1 MPSDDSSA
9 QQALLEGC
17 VDGLRAEAQTLAARV
32 RALVELTGLSESPH
46 EPGERRFL
54 ELEVAGSFSVGQV
67 TAGRWLTEADRF
79 TCALP
84 LTLGLLETGALLAHQ
99 AAVLLHATSHCPVE
113 IAQQVEA
120 EVLPGGAGLCPA
132 DLRRLVDRAVLR
144 IESEQADAAA
154 AERRHA
160 EAAAERRTF
169 TRPEPDGM
177 GLAGAVLP
185 AEQLRAWALGLDLL
199 EQQERVS
206 DRQAGVE
213 RTADQRRA
221 DLFAALP
228 AMLLDARAQLA
239 SVGLAPTSS
248 RAKAPAV
255 VLNVHVPVSTVLELS
270 REPGT
275 LDGYGPISAEHVRLL
290 RPTSFRRVMVEAI
303 SGRPIAV
310 DDRATTFE
318 TDPELAR
325 DQIRDLLR
333 PDVVTDTAEPGH
345 DPSARLAR
353 LVDVRDVRCCA
364 PGCGSTRNH
373 RDHLVPWPEGPTAA
387 WNLGPLSARCH
398 AAKHHGWTL
407 VRHPDGST
415 TWTSPLAR
423 TYTRPSPHVPPPRVD
438 LYADSPSLRR
448 PPEVDPPWWADDT
461 PLAQDYPQGEEID
474 DDDRGSGSSLPDDP
488 PF

>member
-1 MPSDDSSA
+1 MTSDDPSA
-9 QQALLEGC
+9 QHSLLDGC
-17 VDGLRAEAQTLAARV
+17 VDGLRAEDRSLATRV

-54 ELEVAGSFSVGQV
+54 ELEVAGSLSVAQV
-67 TAGRWLTEADRF
+67 TAGRWLAEADRY

-84 LTLGLLETGALLAHQ
+84 ITLGLLETGALLVHQ
-99 AAVLLHATSHCPVE
+99 ATVLLHATSHCPVE
-113 IAQQVEA
+113 IARLVEA
-120 EVLPGGAGLCPA
+120 EILPGGVGLCPA
-132 DLRRLVDRAVLR
+132 DLRRLVDRTVLHL
-144 IESEQADAAA
+144 ESELADSAA
-154 AERRHA
+154 AEQRHA
-160 EAAAERRTF
+160 DAAAERRTF
-169 TRPEPDGM
+169 ARPEPDGM

-185 AEQLRAWALGLDLL
+185 AEQLRAWALGMDTL
-199 EQQERVS
+199 EREERVA
-206 DRQAGVE
+206 DREAGVE

-221 DLFAALP
+221 DLFAAMP

-239 SVGLAPTSS
+239 SAGLAPAGS
-248 RAKAPAV
+248 RAVAPAV

-270 REPGT
+270 RDPGT
-275 LDGYGPISAEHVRLL
+275 LAGYGPISAEHIRLL
-290 RPTSFRRVMVEAI
+290 RPTAFRRVMVDAT
-303 SGRPIAV
+303 SGRPVAT
-310 DDRATTFE
+310 DDKATAFE

-325 DQIRDLLR
+325 DQIRNLLR
-333 PDVVTDTAEPGH
+333 PDVVTDTAEPQH

-415 TWTSPLAR
+415 TCTSPLAR
-423 TYTRPSPHVPPPRVD
+423 TYTRPSPHDPPPRVD
-438 LYADSPSLRR
+438 LYADSPPLR
-448 PPEVDPPWWADDT
+448 PPPQAAPPWWADDS
-461 PLAQDYPQGEEID
+461 PLIQDEPPRVGDED
-474 DDDRGSGSSLPDDP
+474 DPGSSSSLPDDP